1 MDKDGPLNATAVGQD
16 RGPPRARY
24 KMTIPCIYLEN
35 NRIMRGF
42 KSLFITIYQN
52 NKQIVLG

>member
-16 RGPPRARY
+16 RETPRARY

-52 NKQIVLG
+52 NKQTVLG